1 MKVVC
6 NIDTRIFNFT
16 KGKIYEVIT
25 GTLFDK
31 YLFDKY
37 IIDDKGYKIKYSEY
51 TEYMFNSLESIRQD
65 KINQLIK

>member
-25 GTLFDK
+25 APHDF
-31 YLFDKY
+31 FFPKY

-51 TEYMFNSLESIRQD
+51 TEYMFNSLESIRHD